1 MSELARFVVL
11 VVAFVAFIL
20 AAYLQGGGTWHGPHS
35 LRKSFHPNGAAV
47 GVQNSHTT
55 IDQRQPRG
63 FWSQTG

>member
-20 AAYLQGGGTWHGPHS
+20 AAYLQGGGTWHGAHS
-35 LRKSFHPNGAAV
+35 LRKSLQPKGAAV
-47 GVQNSHTT
+47 GMQNSCAT
-55 IDQRQPRG
+55 IDQRQRRG